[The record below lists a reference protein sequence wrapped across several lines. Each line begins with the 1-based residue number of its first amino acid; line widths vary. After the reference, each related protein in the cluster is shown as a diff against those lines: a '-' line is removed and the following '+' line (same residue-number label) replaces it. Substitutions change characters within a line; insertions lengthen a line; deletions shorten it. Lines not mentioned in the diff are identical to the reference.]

1 MGKVCEVCPECGSK
15 LSEEMIEAN
24 LCWECGKILDESLL
38 EDISESNVKENEK
51 DALDI
56 LGYQNNAILGYHY
69 NNASTST
76 NRKTSPDDTNDGK
89 AKKDNKQEIFNKN
102 TEKDVKGKRKVN
114 KVYYLKYN
122 KTLSTEEKREWI
134 ERYIGI
140 KKFVAGIYALIGL
153 LVGILVANVFELGM
167 GGYIVCILL
176 GCGIASALGTNA
188 VGTAMMEA
196 ITAEQSI
203 ITEELL
209 TELLN
214 NSQKE

>member
-1 MGKVCEVCPECGSK
+1 MKYKKV
-15 LSEEMIEAN
+15 L
-24 LCWECGKILDESLL
+24 
-38 EDISESNVKENEK
+38 
-51 DALDI
+51 
-56 LGYQNNAILGYHY
+56 
-69 NNASTST
+69 STS
-76 NRKTSPDDTNDGK
+76 
-89 AKKDNKQEIFNKN
+89 
-102 TEKDVKGKRKVN
+102 
-114 KVYYLKYN
+114 
-122 KTLSTEEKREWI
+122 EKREWI